1 MRYLKRQAL
10 AEEGSPG
17 QNPDDVF
24 IGIFALIVVW
34 GARSG
39 LAPMHDAG
47 AACGGRVA
55 VLLWSRVTILLK
67 IHVYVVCSHSLHP
80 TRSHGT
86 DMHKIQKS
94 GVTSSATAAW
104 VACVAS
110 SALVPVLLR
119 AAAEASSLHPAAAN
133 SER

>member
-1 MRYLKRQAL
+1 MKRQAL

-47 AACGGRVA
+47 GQELPAVVVSPYYCGA
-55 VLLWSRVTILLK
+55 V
-67 IHVYVVCSHSLHP
+67 
-80 TRSHGT
+80 
-86 DMHKIQKS
+86 
-94 GVTSSATAAW
+94 
-104 VACVAS
+104 
-110 SALVPVLLR
+110 
-119 AAAEASSLHPAAAN
+119 
-133 SER
+133 